1 MKQPTKAVFKVLLEK
16 EIESWT
22 EMVNT
27 LEGVMKEQALG
38 RLEECKWLLKVFE
51 GKEPL
56 PQINESNV

>member
-38 RLEECKWLLKVFE
+38 RLEECKWLLKVFS
-51 GKEPL
+51 GKRA
-56 PQINESNV
+56 VW